1 MFLALSVSLFAAVQA
16 LNAEQT
22 RPHQSSQPILWS
34 ELGSK
39 VMTQYSGDG
48 LAVFTDHL
56 GSVRL
61 RCSFQQLSG
70 EVTATGLWLT
80 STAERA
86 AAERLRVVANY
97 LGRDGGTMAAL
108 PERGV
113 AVTESGRARYLR
125 GGLVEEYGVSVDGV
139 RQDLVVTESP
149 QGKGDLRVELGVS
162 GARAEK
168 AAGSV
173 QLVWQQSGRKLAY
186 SKLHVVDAA
195 ERPLDARLEVL
206 SEQRL
211 AVVVADCGAVY
222 PVRIDPTFS
231 DANWISMGGADAGVY
246 ATVVDAAGNLYIG
259 GEFTSVGGIDA
270 SNVAMWNGR
279 SWSALGSGMEN
290 GVYTLVLLG
299 SDLYAG
305 GNFITAGGTSAN
317 YIAKWDGRTWS
328 PLGSGVDDVVWAL
341 AVSGVNLYAG
351 GNFAVAGGNA
361 ASHVAKWDGNAW
373 SPLGSGVDDVVW
385 GLAFWGANL
394 YAGGNFITA
403 GGSAANY
410 IAKWDGK
417 TWSPVGSGTDDI
429 VWALAVSGAGL
440 YAGGSFS
447 TAGDNPANHV
457 AKWDGSTWSALGTG
471 MNDIVWALTV
481 SGANLYAGGFFT
493 TAGDNTA
500 NYVAQ
505 WDGSTWSPVGSGMD
519 DAVWTLAVS
528 GNNLYAGGS
537 FTTAGGNDARY
548 IAAAV
553 AQAVSPALN
562 HAPTIDQVPSM
573 TVPKNGSVQTVSLTG
588 ITAGPN
594 EGGQAI
600 TMTAI
605 AYNKGT
611 NPADGQNDYIQNLAL
626 ALPAGGS
633 FVTKMDN
640 SATNIV
646 LTFMP
651 TPDKIGTS
659 TIRVELQ
666 DDGGTAGG
674 GIDTTYMSFDVNI
687 AEYNNPPT
695 ITIPTSAQTVSI
707 QPGKSSD
714 TIPITVGDAPGE
726 TPATDLILTFVSDTP
741 ALIPNTAIN
750 LAQTG
755 TGANRGLIITPAPNA
770 FGTAKVT
777 ATVTDTGLTSS
788 PGVGVKSA
796 SIAISV
802 TIIAAQ
808 APFISQVSTNGVV
821 TTNVVTAVNKNSDVI
836 AFTVNDAQTPAAQ
849 LGVSVTSNNQTLV
862 PDGNI
867 GFGGSDT
874 NRLMIISPA
883 VNQAG
888 IAQITVTVQDTDGNT
903 SSTTFQFTVVGT
915 TPPVVN
921 QPPSISKI
929 NDQTVVVGTSLPII
943 TFTVSDDL
951 TAVGDLKVTATSSNQ
966 SLIPANNI
974 SLGGNTGTRTLLL
987 NLASGKTGVSA
998 ITVTVT
1004 DNSTPA
1010 LSASTSFNVTVTP
1023 KVQVVANDFNG
1034 DGSPDI
1040 ILEDASGNLGVW
1052 FMNGEALISGNY
1064 LSPASV
1070 GSDWRVV
1077 GTGDFNADGKTDLLF
1092 QKADGTLAMWYMDG
1106 GRDW

>member
-1 MFLALSVSLFAAVQA
+1 MLSTPS
-16 LNAEQT
+16 
-22 RPHQSSQPILWS
+22 RI
-34 ELGSK
+34 
-39 VMTQYSGDG
+39 
-48 LAVFTDHL
+48 
-56 GSVRL
+56 
-61 RCSFQQLSG
+61 
-70 EVTATGLWLT
+70 
-80 STAERA
+80 
-86 AAERLRVVANY
+86 RV
-97 LGRDGGTMAAL
+97 L
-108 PERGV
+108 
-113 AVTESGRARYLR
+113 
-125 GGLVEEYGVSVDGV
+125 
-139 RQDLVVTESP
+139 
-149 QGKGDLRVELGVS
+149 VS
-162 GARAEK
+162 GLIR
-168 AAGSV
+168 
-173 QLVWQQSGRKLAY
+173 
-186 SKLHVVDAA
+186 
-195 ERPLDARLEVL
+195 
-206 SEQRL
+206 
-211 AVVVADCGAVY
+211 
-222 PVRIDPTFS
+222 
-231 DANWISMGGADAGVY
+231 
-246 ATVVDAAGNLYIG
+246 
-259 GEFTSVGGIDA
+259 
-270 SNVAMWNGR
+270 
-279 SWSALGSGMEN
+279 
-290 GVYTLVLLG
+290 
-299 SDLYAG
+299 
-305 GNFITAGGTSAN
+305 
-317 YIAKWDGRTWS
+317 
-328 PLGSGVDDVVWAL
+328 
-341 AVSGVNLYAG
+341 
-351 GNFAVAGGNA
+351 
-361 ASHVAKWDGNAW
+361 
-373 SPLGSGVDDVVW
+373 
-385 GLAFWGANL
+385 
-394 YAGGNFITA
+394 
-403 GGSAANY
+403 
-410 IAKWDGK
+410 
-417 TWSPVGSGTDDI
+417 
-429 VWALAVSGAGL
+429 
-440 YAGGSFS
+440 
-447 TAGDNPANHV
+447 
-457 AKWDGSTWSALGTG
+457 
-471 MNDIVWALTV
+471 
-481 SGANLYAGGFFT
+481 
-493 TAGDNTA
+493 
-500 NYVAQ
+500 
-505 WDGSTWSPVGSGMD
+505 
-519 DAVWTLAVS
+519 TLAVS

-573 TVPKNGSVQTVSLTG
+573 TVPKNGSVQTVSLPG

-600 TMTAI
+600 TMIAI

-707 QPGKSSD
+707 QPGKSSN

-802 TIIAAQ
+802 TVIAAQ

-821 TTNVVTAVNKNSDVI
+821 TTNVVTAVNRNSDVI
-836 AFTVNDAQTPAAQ
+836 AFTVNDA
-849 LGVSVTSNNQTLV
+849 QTLV

-987 NLASGKTGVSA
+987 NLASGQTGVSS
-998 ITVTVT
+998 IMVTVT

-1010 LSASTSFNVTVTP
+1010 LAASTSFNVTVTP

-1077 GTGDFNADGKTDLLF
+1077 GTGDFNAVGKTDLLF

-1106 GRDW
+1106 GINMISSAYLEPASSGADWKAVAVADFNNNGKPDVLFQNKDGTLAVWYLNNGTLSGAAYLNPASPGSANWKAVGTGDFNGDGQPDILLQNTDGTLAVWYMNGVTLLSGEYLTPSNPGANWRVMGITDQNGDGKPDLLFQNSSDGSLAIWYMNGSKISLGKLLKPSQAGGTWQIVAP